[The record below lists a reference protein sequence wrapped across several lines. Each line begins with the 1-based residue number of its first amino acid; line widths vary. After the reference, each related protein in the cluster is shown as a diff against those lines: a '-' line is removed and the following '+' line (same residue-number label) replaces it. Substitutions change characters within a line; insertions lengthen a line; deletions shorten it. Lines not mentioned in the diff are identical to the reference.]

1 MKIGIIAGSGNFPLL
16 IAKQNKNAFVL
27 CIENHSNSH
36 NFKNKSMNVSLLN
49 PDMWIEILKNENV
62 THIVFAGKINRPTI
76 INEELNEN
84 AKAILGEISILG
96 DNSAVNIIEN
106 FFKKFGFKIIPIES
120 VINNC
125 FFSKG
130 FHLETNISIK
140 LKEYIKKSTY
150 LGVDLLNAL
159 SKYDVGQSVVISA
172 DFVYAIEGSEGTD
185 SMIDRA
191 GLLSF
196 NSLNLHGYGPVLI
209 KIPKVNQNRN
219 IDLPVIGVETVK
231 KCLKLGF
238 SCIVVSSD
246 GTLILDYNAVIKYIK
261 QKQFCVYAI

>member
-1 MKIGIIAGSGNFPLL
+1 M
-16 IAKQNKNAFVL
+16 
-27 CIENHSNSH
+27 
-36 NFKNKSMNVSLLN
+36 
-49 PDMWIEILKNENV
+49 
-62 THIVFAGKINRPTI
+62 
-76 INEELNEN
+76 
-84 AKAILGEISILG
+84 
-96 DNSAVNIIEN
+96 
-106 FFKKFGFKIIPIES
+106 
-120 VINNC
+120 
-125 FFSKG
+125 
-130 FHLETNISIK
+130 
-140 LKEYIKKSTY
+140 
-150 LGVDLLNAL
+150 LNAL
-159 SKYDVGQSVVISA
+159 SKYDVGQSAVVSA
-172 DFVYAIEGSEGTD
+172 NLVYAIEGTEGTD